1 MAIQFNI
8 FFRVLFER
16 LMTISTIFPLDGHKT
31 GEIPPVAWKQKAAI
45 NGAAESTSKS
55 TFPSNHLSHLFHKF
69 GSVEHI
75 ISPKW
80 PTIPSN
86 CQKRRK
92 WSV

>member
-1 MAIQFNI
+1 MAVEFNL

-45 NGAAESTSKS
+45 NGAARSRLQSRLAT
-55 TFPSNHLSHLFHKF
+55 NLSHLFHKF
-69 GSVEHI
+69 GNVEHI

-80 PTIPSN
+80 PTVRSN
-86 CQKRRK
+86 CQKQRK
-92 WSV
+92 RSV